1 MMENEEFEINLVD
14 DRPRIIDVTYIAIC
28 IQHCCKEARFSAF
41 ARRKDDGNV
50 SFFIAF
56 RNFGDGHELAALN
69 DIDDLRKVMTFIC
82 DSAVEVAMR
91 SLEET
96 SRDSDESICE
106 YNRNIHDTIERMIRE
121 AKLMKGEIR

>member
-1 MMENEEFEINLVD
+1 MMEKEEFEINLVD

-28 IQHCCKEARFSAF
+28 IQHCCKDARFSAF
-41 ARRKDDGNV
+41 ARRMDDGHV

-69 DIDDLRKVMTFIC
+69 DVDDLRKVMTFIC
-82 DSAVEVAMR
+82 DSSAEVAMR

-96 SRDSDESICE
+96 SRDSDESIDE
-106 YNRNIHDTIERMIRE
+106 YNRNIKETIDRMICE
-121 AKLMKGEIR
+121 AKLKTGEAR